1 MSERTIG
8 ANGRFWLRPKWVFG
22 HLLCLFLVVLFINL
36 GFWQLRRLHEKRVR
50 NDLIH
55 SREQAA
61 PVALDDALRAGP
73 DGAVYRYVKADGR
86 WDAADTVLV
95 RSRALDEQ
103 PGYAVLT
110 PLVVGD
116 TTVIVNRGF
125 TPLGSGGEP
134 EILATVRPKGDLSVQ
149 VAGIL
154 RASEKRGGLG
164 PKDAAGHQ
172 TVVNR
177 IDVASLAAQLGRP
190 IAPVYLQQLT
200 VAPPQSGPFPRPF
213 PLPSTSEGPHLS
225 YAGQWF
231 IFATVGAV
239 GWPLLLR
246 KTGRDLANGTD
257 ELDDDDDETGDADKG
272 REPDPS
278 LRSG

>member
-1 MSERTIG
+1 VT
-8 ANGRFWLRPKWVFG
+8 ARFWLRPKWIVG
-22 HLLCLFLVVLFINL
+22 HLLCLFLVVLFVNL

-61 PVALDDALRAGP
+61 PASLADALRAGA
-73 DGAVYRYVKADGR
+73 DGAVYRRVDVAGR
-86 WDAADTVLV
+86 WDAAATVLV
-95 RSRALDEQ
+95 RSRALDQQ

-110 PLVVGD
+110 PLVSADG
-116 TTVIVNRGF
+116 TVVVNRGF
-125 TPLGSGGEP
+125 TPLGSGGEDA
-134 EILATVRPKGDLSVQ
+134 ILATVRPNGDTPVRVQ
-149 VAGIL
+149 GIL

-164 PKDAAGHQ
+164 PKDASSHQ

-177 IDVASLAAQLGRP
+177 IDVATLEAQLGRP
-190 IAPVYLQQLT
+190 LAPVYLQELS
-200 VAPPQSGPFPRPF
+200 VVPPRRDPFPTPF
-213 PLPSTSEGPHLS
+213 PLPATDEGPHLS

-246 KTGRDLANGTD
+246 RTARDLAAGTD
-257 ELDDDDDETGDADKG
+257 EFADDEAA
-272 REPDPS
+272 EPDKSGEAVPS
-278 LRSG
+278 G